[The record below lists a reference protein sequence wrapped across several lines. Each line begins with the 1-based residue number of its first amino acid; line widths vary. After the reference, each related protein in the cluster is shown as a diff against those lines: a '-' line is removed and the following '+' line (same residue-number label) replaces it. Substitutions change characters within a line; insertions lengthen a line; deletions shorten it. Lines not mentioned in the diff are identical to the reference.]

1 MMDSNLL
8 SILACP
14 ICRNPITHVMEG
26 KDRALYCSS
35 CSLYYPI
42 YKGIPILLKKEAR
55 TKEQW
60 EVFVEKDSDI

>member
-1 MMDSNLL
+1 MLDSNLL
-8 SILACP
+8 AILACP
-14 ICRNPITHVMEG
+14 ICKNSITQIDEG
-26 KDRALYCSS
+26 TEHALYCTS

-60 EVFVEKDSDI
+60 KTLVEKQ